1 MSRKESLVYGV
12 RAALALAD
20 HRPEAIIRVLH
31 TADVRHQVGGL
42 LKATARVRRPYR
54 EVEREE
60 LDRAAGTVHHEGV
73 LVVAQPL
80 ATLPFG
86 RFIDRLPKRPV
97 LLALDR
103 VSNPHNH
110 GAILRSMAWFG
121 ADALLTSDSRGTVN
135 PAAIRVSQG
144 GAERVP
150 TVRAP
155 DLPAALKNLGER
167 GVVIVAAD
175 QSGTTGLDSIVGQRP
190 ICWVMGNEGDGL
202 SEEVKAVCTH
212 RASIPGTGHIESLNV
227 SVAAGILLALGH
239 RAR

>member
-12 RAALALAD
+12 RAALALAE
-20 HRPEAIIRVLH
+20 HRPDAIIRVLH
-31 TADVRHQVGGL
+31 TQEVRHDIGDL
-42 LKATARVRRPYR
+42 LKATARARRPYR
-54 EVEREE
+54 EIERED

-80 ATLPFG
+80 STVPFG
-86 RFIDRLPKRPV
+86 RFVDRLPKQPV

-121 ADALLTSDSRGTVN
+121 ADALLTSDPRATVN

-155 DLPAALKNLGER
+155 DLSAALKTLADR
-167 GVVIVAAD
+167 GVAVVAAD
-175 QSGTTGLDSIVGQRP
+175 QNGTTPLSSVIGQRP

-202 SEEVKAVCTH
+202 SEDVKAACTH

-227 SVAAGILLALGH
+227 SVAAGILLALGD
-239 RAR
+239 RAS